1 MSAAL
6 PYLPDGFDAAA
17 PAASRLKRFGPLL
30 PIIALH
36 GLLFYALQ
44 SGTSHRVTPA
54 LPPAFFATLI
64 PSEPTQA
71 QKAPELPLKTV
82 PVTKPT
88 LPVVPALDPVAVV
101 PAITVAAPVA
111 AAPNAPS
118 SPAPAA
124 ISAPA
129 APAVPTSVP
138 KTVSGVEYIQPPQ
151 PEYPSLSRRMG
162 EQGKVT
168 LRVLVND
175 KGRAERIELQ
185 HSSGI
190 ARLDEAARNAVARAV
205 FKPYIEDGKAI
216 AVYVI
221 VPIGFQLD

>member
-6 PYLPDGFDAAA
+6 PYLPNGFDAAS
-17 PAASRLKRFGPLL
+17 PARSRLKRFGPLL
-30 PIIALH
+30 PIIVLH
-36 GLLFYALQ
+36 GVLFYALQ
-44 SGTSHRVTPA
+44 SGTGHRVAQP

-64 PSEPTQA
+64 PSEPAQA
-71 QKAPELPLKTV
+71 QKAPDLPLKTV
-82 PVTKPT
+82 PVTKPA
-88 LPVVPALDPVAVV
+88 LPVLPAIDPVAVV
-101 PAITVAAPVA
+101 PAIAVAAPLA

-118 SPAPAA
+118 LPAPATTGA
-124 ISAPA
+124 TAPA
-129 APAVPTSVP
+129 APSVP

-151 PEYPSLSRRMG
+151 PEYPPLSRRMG
-162 EQGKVT
+162 EQGKVI

-185 HSSGI
+185 RSSGV

-205 FKPYIEDGKAI
+205 FKPYLEDGKAI

>member
-1 MSAAL
+1 MSAAS
-6 PYLPDGFDAAA
+6 PYLSNGFDTAS
-17 PAASRLKRFGPLL
+17 PTSSRLKRFGPLL

-44 SGTSHRVTPA
+44 SGTTHRVAQA

-64 PSEPTQA
+64 PSEPTPA
-71 QKAPELPLKTV
+71 QKAPDLPMKTV
-82 PVTKPT
+82 PVTKPA
-88 LPVVPALDPVAVV
+88 LPVVPALDPVAVAPSV
-101 PAITVAAPVA
+101 AVAAPLP

-118 SPAPAA
+118 SPATVSATAA
-124 ISAPA
+124 VAATAPA
-129 APAVPTSVP
+129 VP

-151 PEYPSLSRRMG
+151 PEYPPLSRRMG
-162 EQGKVT
+162 EQGKVI

-175 KGRAERIELQ
+175 KGRAEHIELQ
-185 HSSGI
+185 RSSGV

-205 FKPYIEDGKAI
+205 FKPYLEDGKAI